1 MAYSTPLDPDE
12 REDLIRAAKMAS
24 DLKAIVE
31 RRFALAAP
39 DLREEMTWLV
49 ANVSDA
55 ASDLLGIVANT
66 EPMSVRQ

>member
-1 MAYSTPLDPDE
+1 MASLTRLDPDE
-12 REDLIRAAKMAS
+12 REELIRAAKLAA
-24 DLKAIVE
+24 DLKSIVD

-66 EPMSVRQ
+66 EPMSFRQ